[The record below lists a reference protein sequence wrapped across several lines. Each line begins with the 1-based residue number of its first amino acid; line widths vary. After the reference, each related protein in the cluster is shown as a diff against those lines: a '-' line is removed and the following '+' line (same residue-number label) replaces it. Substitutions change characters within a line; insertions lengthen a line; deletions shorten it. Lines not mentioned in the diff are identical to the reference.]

1 MKRML
6 LLTLLLFFS
15 GWAMADWRE
24 ALPQSKRVG
33 QGEMTWFGLS
43 VYDAE
48 LWSSESRY
56 DPAKPYALLL
66 KYKRNIAAKD
76 LVSASFDEMRKLG
89 APENRFKDWE
99 SLMNKAFVDVK
110 PGDQITGV
118 NLQGNGARF
127 FAGDRQTLDTRD
139 AEFARWFFSIW
150 MDPKTSE
157 PKLRKMLIGE
167 AG

>member
-1 MKRML
+1 MMRRL
-6 LLTLLLFFS
+6 LLSLLLLAS
-15 GWAMADWRE
+15 GAALADWHE
-24 ALPQSKRVG
+24 ALPDSKRVG

-43 VYDAE
+43 VYGAE
-48 LWSSESRY
+48 LWTVDGRY

-66 KYKRNIAAKD
+66 KYKRNIPAKN

-127 FAGDRQTLDTRD
+127 YAGERQTLDTHD
-139 AEFARWFFSIW
+139 AEFSRWFFSIW

-157 PKLRKMLIGE
+157 PKLRKLLIGE